1 MLYGMILIIPAME
14 IRNGRCLRTALGVDG
29 FCYSDDPVEMAKI
42 WRTENAKSLHV
53 TDLDGAREGRV
64 VNADLIRRMVQTVDI
79 PIELGG
85 GLRTFDD
92 VRWAFET
99 GVHRVLLSTM
109 LIENPD
115 EAKRILETYGSS
127 KVVLG
132 IYAREGHV
140 VTHGHA
146 VSSGLTPLSVALNA
160 KELGFRRLVYCDFEP
175 DGTPGK
181 VNLAMLKDL
190 AEKSKMRVTAA
201 GGVSGLQDLLA
212 IQELE
217 RSGVDSAVIGRSLY
231 ENKFSCQ
238 SLWRRCEAG
247 NYPHTARI

>member
-1 MLYGMILIIPAME
+1 MILIIPAME
-14 IRNGRCLRTALGVDG
+14 ILGGRSVRTAQGVEG
-29 FCYSDDPVEMAKI
+29 YFYSDDPVEMARL

-64 VNADLIRRMVQTVDI
+64 VNGDVIHRMVTTVDI

-85 GLRTFDD
+85 GLRTFDA
-92 VRWAFET
+92 VRWAFDT
-99 GVHRVLLSTM
+99 GVYRVLISTM

-115 EAKRILETYGSS
+115 ETKRVLDTYGPS

-132 IYAREGHV
+132 IYAMNGRV

-146 VSSGLTPLSVALNA
+146 SSSGLTPLSAALNA
-160 KELGFRRLVYCDFEP
+160 KALGFRRLVYADIEP
-175 DGTPGK
+175 DGSPGR
-181 VNLAMLKDL
+181 VNLKMLREL
-190 AEKSKMRVTAA
+190 GEKTGMRITAA
-201 GGVSGLQDLLA
+201 GGVAGLDDLLL

-217 RSGVDSAVIGRSLY
+217 RHGIDSVVIGRALY

-238 SLWRRCEAG
+238 ALWRQCEAG
-247 NYPHTARI
+247 NFPHTAKV

>member
-1 MLYGMILIIPAME
+1 MILIIPAME
-14 IRNGRCLRTALGVDG
+14 LQGGRCVQTARGVDG
-29 FCYSDDPVEMAKI
+29 FNYPDDPVEVARL

-64 VNADLIRRMVQTVDI
+64 VNGDLIRRLVQTVDI

-99 GVHRVLLSTM
+99 GVYRVLISTM

-115 EAKRILETYGSS
+115 EARRVIEAYTAS

-132 IYAREGHV
+132 LYASGGVV
-140 VTHGHA
+140 VTHGHRT
-146 VSSGLTPLSVALNA
+146 SSGLTPLSAALNA
-160 KELGFRRLVYCDFEP
+160 RALGFRRLVYTE
-175 DGTPGK
+175 
-181 VNLAMLKDL
+181 L
-190 AEKSKMRVTAA
+190 AEDTSPAPVNRKALQDLGEKTGMRITAA
-201 GGVSGLQDLLA
+201 GGVAGLEDLLA

-217 RSGVDSAVIGRSLY
+217 RFGVDSVVIGRALY

-238 SLWRRCEAG
+238 AIWRSCEAR
-247 NYPHTARI
+247 NYPYTARL